1 MGVEIER
8 RFLVDGRGLKPWRG
22 KNKSQIF
29 QTYLDNVKHID
40 GEIRWSGFV
49 LAKEP
54 GKISDV
60 TIWRIRLIDEVA
72 ILTGKGNRVGATASE
87 FEWEIPID
95 IYNALP
101 LSGLPSLAK
110 TRFYWESNDNILWE
124 IDEFEDPLSGIVIAE
139 VELRSED
146 QLIAIPE
153 WVGLEV
159 TYLRGWSNAS
169 LSNMIRDA
177 KLN

>member
-1 MGVEIER
+1 MC
-8 RFLVDGRGLKPWRG
+8 
-22 KNKSQIF
+22 
-29 QTYLDNVKHID
+29 
-40 GEIRWSGFV
+40 IR
-49 LAKEP
+49 
-54 GKISDV
+54 D
-60 TIWRIRLIDEVA
+60 R
-72 ILTGKGNRVGATASE
+72 
-87 FEWEIPID
+87 
-95 IYNALP
+95 
-101 LSGLPSLAK
+101 
-110 TRFYWESNDNILWE
+110 SNDNILWE

>member
-1 MGVEIER
+1 MG
-8 RFLVDGRGLKPWRG
+8 FC
-22 KNKSQIF
+22 
-29 QTYLDNVKHID
+29 
-40 GEIRWSGFV
+40 
-49 LAKEP
+49 
-54 GKISDV
+54 
-60 TIWRIRLIDEVA
+60 
-72 ILTGKGNRVGATASE
+72 
-87 FEWEIPID
+87 
-95 IYNALP
+95 
-101 LSGLPSLAK
+101 K
-110 TRFYWESNDNILWE
+110 TSRFYWKSNDNILWE